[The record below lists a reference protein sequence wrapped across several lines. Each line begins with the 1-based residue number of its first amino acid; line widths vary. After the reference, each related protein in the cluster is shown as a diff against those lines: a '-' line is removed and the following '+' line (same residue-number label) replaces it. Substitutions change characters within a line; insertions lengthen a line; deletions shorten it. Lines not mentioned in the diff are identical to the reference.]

1 MLNRIDRIATILR
14 CAGVLLPND
23 YTPTWDYKREI
34 DELAAKID
42 KVLQPRP
49 GTILAD
55 LFTRAR
61 YAIES
66 GNSDSLHRELLEQVE
81 FLDHEFEA
89 ERDRANEHFE
99 ARMSAEARV
108 RELESQLPA
117 RVLYAPGD
125 DAEALYYGK
134 HASGCVLID
143 WRPQKPGR
151 HRAIREHA
159 FVQHRGDDK
168 YGCARLEDD
177 DPNVRCGYY
186 RRHHPAMGSNDA

>member
-1 MLNRIDRIATILR
+1 MLNRIDRIATVLR

-42 KVLQPRP
+42 KELQPRP
-49 GTILAD
+49 GTILVN
-55 LFTRAR
+55 LITRAR
-61 YAIES
+61 CAIES
-66 GNSDSLHRELLEQVE
+66 GNSDSLHRDLLEQVE
-81 FLDHEFEA
+81 FLDHEFET

-125 DAEALYYGK
+125 D
-134 HASGCVLID
+134 HA
-143 WRPQKPGR
+143 
-151 HRAIREHA
+151 
-159 FVQHRGDDK
+159 
-168 YGCARLEDD
+168 
-177 DPNVRCGYY
+177 
-186 RRHHPAMGSNDA
+186 